1 MEKPEMTK
9 TPRCPDIDDDGW
21 CRRYQLWCKAY
32 SGCGLQDIKP
42 RGRQTA
48 LSMYPPIPR
57 EGAPLGEPGTS
68 RRGYTRNRVERDAG
82 GDACCSAEA
91 EPGEAGASPTWQ
103 L

>member
-1 MEKPEMTK
+1 MKPYS
-9 TPRCPDIDDDGW
+9 CVFNDGNGW
-21 CRRYQLWCKAY
+21 CRAFPNCRGY
-32 SGCGLQDIKP
+32 SAEDKHHLDAA
-42 RGRQTA
+42 QTT
-48 LSMYPPIPR
+48 LPEYPPIPR

-68 RRGYTRNRVERDAG
+68 RRGYTRNGVERDAG